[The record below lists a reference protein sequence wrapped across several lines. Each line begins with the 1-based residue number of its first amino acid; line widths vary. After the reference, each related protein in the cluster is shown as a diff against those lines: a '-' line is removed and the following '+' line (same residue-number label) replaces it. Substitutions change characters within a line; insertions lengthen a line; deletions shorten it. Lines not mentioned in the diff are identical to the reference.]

1 MEDGIFYRISK
12 VYRIK
17 YDKETNKEIKKELI
31 LNNHSRVMYDYSLIP
46 KDEIKEGITEW
57 F

>member
-46 KDEIKEGITEW
+46 KDEIKEGITE
-57 F
+57 